1 MLVRGNKTSTALK
14 FRLIIC
20 TFAMFTNV
28 DTQRFG
34 TNANAHI
41 HKVAN
46 HLEDDNC
53 ANNSKGNGYDKR
65 NQLRN

>member
-1 MLVRGNKTSTALK
+1 
-14 FRLIIC
+14 
-20 TFAMFTNV
+20 MFTNV

-46 HLEDDNC
+46 HLENDNC
-53 ANNSKGNGYDKR
+53 ANNSKGNGYDER
-65 NQLRN
+65 NQLRNEQVTTIEQSICTIRIYSNRSK